1 MMQTLLKF
9 QAQLDTVQAQQQK
22 LATTMSTNFNTIKMD
37 ITRAEVNTR
46 TRQLDLI
53 QRCEATADA
62 ILKNVNELSQ
72 HIHVNYN
79 NQDGHTHPSLS
90 QDIPY
95 SATEYANPIDMAPE
109 NQNEKHTAAHH
120 SFKCKPPVFPKYA
133 TSGNLD
139 SHFTQL
145 ERYFRLSKVP
155 EFAQIDFA
163 LLSIPQYANWWD
175 SFTTTRNDSI
185 PITWELFKTTMTTFM
200 TGPSPAHTAMSRLLA
215 LKQSTFSAD
224 KYSRMFMNLV
234 RQSKTPPTQG

>member
-1 MMQTLLKF
+1 MI
-9 QAQLDTVQAQQQK
+9 DT
-22 LATTMSTNFNTIKMD
+22 
-37 ITRAEVNTR
+37 
-46 TRQLDLI
+46 
-53 QRCEATADA
+53 
-62 ILKNVNELSQ
+62 
-72 HIHVNYN
+72 
-79 NQDGHTHPSLS
+79 
-90 QDIPY
+90 
-95 SATEYANPIDMAPE
+95 APE
-109 NQNEKHTAAHH
+109 TQNEKHAAAHH
-120 SFKCKPPVFPKYA
+120 NFNCKPPVFPKYA
-133 TSGNLD
+133 TGDNMD

-145 ERYFRLSKVP
+145 ERYLRLSKVP

-234 RQSKTPPTQG
+234 RQSKTPPTQGWLVHHFLMGLTDNELRRQLTATRSIVWNNLTSLIQHMSHILSFEVVQSDNNWNTGMTVHNDGSEFPEFNEPSYHKFQLSHPAVH